1 LELALQSLLGL
12 RQGVDLDDALNE
24 CHKLLRNDGLQLP
37 DSAWSRLSRPHL
49 LQTLIDMGAPIG
61 KSFWG
66 DNAIVFLMWNMGH
79 YRSDFLTVVDMLSSL
94 IKHGV
99 GINNLG
105 VDGVTPSKIAR
116 YMRIWAEWCGALE
129 RNGLQIE
136 DVLEKEGNTW
146 LLEDDWRKLWI
157 EWQYEEWEYLEET
170 ARYKILLPNSA

>member
-1 LELALQSLLGL
+1 
-12 RQGVDLDDALNE
+12 
-24 CHKLLRNDGLQLP
+24 
-37 DSAWSRLSRPHL
+37 
-49 LQTLIDMGAPIG
+49 MGAPIG